1 MESLYQKVIALAK
14 DAQLKATFI
23 ANFSSAKPNLSSTGL
38 EQEWR
43 NALTLISQDKVEFQ
57 NVSFNT
63 LSYAKLS
70 RGLICASE
78 YGLSFLPDRKELYL
92 MASLDGLG
100 HPKFE
105 ARLGYNGM
113 QILLMRTGHISK
125 IAYDVVY
132 EGDVFAWY
140 GMDNR
145 PTHSRTD
152 GSSYRQVSCG
162 YASYELTDKSV
173 ISCFVSKEEL
183 DDAIA
188 IRDRQALELT
198 GNINDSLASGPYR
211 HKVLGI
217 IVFKKSYSTVK
228 NMLELRGVN
237 LSLEQDGLS
246 LSTDDDFIRSL
257 QGEMNSGVKKCAS

>member
-1 MESLYQKVIALAK
+1 MDSLQQKVVALAK

-23 ANFSSAKPNLSSTGL
+23 ANYSSAKPKLSATGL

-43 NALTLISQDKVEFQ
+43 NALTVISQDKVEFQ
-57 NVSFNT
+57 NISFNA

-78 YGLSFLPDRKELYL
+78 YGLSFHPERKELYL
-92 MASLDGLG
+92 MASFDGAG
-100 HPKFE
+100 HPQFE

-152 GSSYRQVSCG
+152 GSSHREVKCG

-183 DDAIA
+183 DESIA
-188 IRDRQALELT
+188 IRDRQAMEMT
-198 GNINDSLASGPYR
+198 GNIHDSLASGPYR

-217 IVFKKSYSTVK
+217 IVFKKSYAAVK

-237 LSLEQDGLS
+237 VAVEQDGLS

-257 QGEMNSGVKKCAS
+257 QSEMNSGVKKCAN